1 MFVMYGEEMAK
12 KQIDLD
18 DDIFDFDDEDDE
30 ESWDDD
36 CEDDGDCEVPG
47 DKGK

>member
-1 MFVMYGEEMAK
+1 MNGEEMAK

-36 CEDDGDCEVPG
+36 CEDEDDSEVPD
-47 DKGK
+47 DKCK